1 MCLGLDISLNT
12 IDEWLRV
19 HSLIWL
25 NDFVFFTLRTYS
37 RWTGNRD
44 YGIWA
49 WRFIIK
55 LWNTSTLSTYRN
67 FSRAFSL
74 IFWPLSADGF
84 SSVVMILNWDRGLNL
99 KSSVIYRLNRHHCNC
114 KGSIC
119 SWRSQDGTES
129 PGSGLVLRIVC
140 RKCVCM
146 CTFNSAGSVPHNRN
160 PLSIQYVNVIAS
172 KNYT

>member
-25 NDFVFFTLRTYS
+25 NDFVFFTLRTITYS

-67 FSRAFSL
+67 TST
-74 IFWPLSADGF
+74 LSTY
-84 SSVVMILNWDRGLNL
+84 RGLNL
-99 KSSVIYRLNRHHCNC
+99 KSSVIYRLNHHHCNC

-146 CTFNSAGSVPHNRN
+146 CTFNSGGSVPHNRN